1 MTERA
6 VSESPLLSWLEHPR
20 PDRGVHFA
28 AAGDDWTFLSYAELA
43 DRTRVIL
50 AGLRAVGV
58 VPGDVVSIVEPAGP
72 DFVATLFAAMAA
84 GAAPSPIAPPLNF
97 QDRAVYGEHVSGLLR
112 AAAPRVVVCASTLTA
127 AIAPLAATAG
137 VRRVLS
143 ADELADAA
151 SGSRAAVAAPGP
163 LALLQFTSGSSGRAR
178 GVQVPHAALAA
189 NVAAIRR
196 WLAMTPDDPTASWL
210 PVHHDMGLIGCLVTP
225 VVNTSDLWLMPPE
238 EFVRN
243 PGRYLRCFGARG
255 ARLTSM
261 PNFGLEYIARRV
273 RPEALTGLD
282 FSAWRAVIVGAE
294 RVDAEALRRFCAL
307 LGPHGFDPRA
317 LLPAYGLAEA
327 TLAVTGLPLDE
338 LYHAVE
344 LRPDRL
350 RLGARAVP
358 DPAEGVDGGVEAYPV
373 VGCGRPLTGVR
384 VRIVD
389 EAGTPLPDG
398 VVGEIEVHGP
408 SVAKGYVNA
417 NDSASQTALG
427 GGVLRTADAGFLHDG
442 QLHVLG
448 RLGDSMKVRGRA
460 VFAEDLEWAICRP
473 GVPAQRMAALL
484 GHRGGTATVVAVFE
498 QAQPEWLAQAEREL
512 RRRAEGA
519 QVVIVDAPRGT
530 IARTSSGKP
539 KRRQLWQAFVDD
551 RLPGTVVTTG
561 AAGQRDQT
569 EQTTTAS

>member
-1 MTERA
+1 MSAHA
-6 VSESPLLSWLEHPR
+6 VSGSPLLSWLERPR
-20 PDRGVHFA
+20 SDRGVHFA

-58 VPGDVVSIVEPAGP
+58 VPGDVVSVVEPAGP

-84 GAAPSPIAPPLNF
+84 GAAPSPIAPPLAF
-97 QDRAVYGEHVSGLLR
+97 QDREVYGEHVLGLLR
-112 AAAPRVVVCASTLTA
+112 AAAPRVVVCATSLTA
-127 AIAPLAATAG
+127 SVEPLAATAG
-137 VRRVLS
+137 VRRVLC
-143 ADELADAA
+143 ADELAEAA
-151 SGSRAAVAAPGP
+151 GGARGTVAAPGP

-189 NVAAIRR
+189 NVTAIRR

-273 RPEALTGLD
+273 RREALTGLD
-282 FSAWRAVIVGAE
+282 FSDWRAVIVGAE
-294 RVDAEALRRFCAL
+294 RIDAEALRRFCAL
-307 LGPHGFDPRA
+307 LIPYGFDPRA

-358 DPAEGVDGGVEAYPV
+358 DPAEPVDGDVETYPV
-373 VGCGRPLTGVR
+373 VGCGRPVTGVR

-389 EAGTPLPDG
+389 EAGAPLPDG

-408 SVAKGYVNA
+408 SVAQGYVNEA
-417 NDSASQTALG
+417 DSASQTTLG

-473 GVPAQRMAALL
+473 GCRPSGWPRYWATGPAPRPWWRCSSRPSPSGWRRRSGAAPPGRGRAG
-484 GHRGGTATVVAVFE
+484 GHRG
-498 QAQPEWLAQAEREL
+498 
-512 RRRAEGA
+512 RA
-519 QVVIVDAPRGT
+519 
-530 IARTSSGKP
+530 ARHHRP
-539 KRRQLWQAFVDD
+539 DLQRQ
-551 RLPGTVVTTG
+551 T
-561 AAGQRDQT
+561 
-569 EQTTTAS
+569 QTTPAVAGVRR

>member
-1 MTERA
+1 MSARA
-6 VSESPLLSWLEHPR
+6 GSGSPLLDWLERPR
-20 PDRGVHFA
+20 RDRGVHFA

-43 DRTRVIL
+43 DRTRTIL

-84 GAAPSPIAPPLNF
+84 GAAPSPIAPPLAF
-97 QDRAVYGEHVSGLLR
+97 QDREVYGDHVRGLLR
-112 AAAPRVVVCASTLTA
+112 AAAPRVVVCAAALTA
-127 AIAPLAATAG
+127 AIEPLATAAG
-137 VRRVLS
+137 VRPVLR
-143 ADELADAA
+143 ADELVEAGGGA
-151 SGSRAAVAAPGP
+151 RAADVTPGP

-178 GVQVPHAALAA
+178 GVRVPHTALAA
-189 NVAAIRR
+189 NVAAIRQ

-243 PGRYLRCFGARG
+243 PGRYLRCFGERG

-273 RPEALTGLD
+273 RPEALAGLD

-294 RVDAEALRRFCAL
+294 RIDVEALRRFSAL
-307 LGPHGFDPRA
+307 LAPHGFDPRA

-338 LYHAVE
+338 LYRSVD

-350 RLGARAVP
+350 RPGARAVA
-358 DPAEGVDGGVEAYPV
+358 DDDEPAAGADAYPV
-373 VGCGRPLTGVR
+373 VGCGRPLAGVR

-389 EAGTPLPDG
+389 ESGEPVPDG
-398 VVGEIEVHGP
+398 VVGEIEVRGP
-408 SVAKGYVNA
+408 SVAQGYVNEA
-417 NDSASQTALG
+417 DSASQTALG
-427 GGVLRTADAGFLHDG
+427 GGVLRTADAGFLHEG

-460 VFAEDLEWAICRP
+460 VFAEDLEWALGRP

-484 GHRGGTATVVAVFE
+484 GHRAGTATVVAVFE
-498 QAQPEWLAQAEREL
+498 QARPEWLAQAEREL

-530 IARTSSGKP
+530 IPRTSSGKP

-551 RLPGTVVTTG
+551 RLPGTVVTT
-561 AAGQRDQT
+561 AGQRNQT